1 MPSASHRWRS
11 TDDLKL
17 PLRISCYSAGH
28 SSNNFQSGWWRGFR
42 RFGKTRRH
50 ERASRRLQRRRS
62 KDADEPVTMATE
74 TTIRPA
80 DPIQLTRAPTKQR
93 LAERRLAGPHP
104 ARNRRPE
111 RGTTG
116 RGWSSPAAPSLK
128 EQHSPTAAT
137 ASATN
142 KSQRIEQPPRLS
154 SALTRRQW
162 RAAGITNPTAAVDR
176 PIIKTRRGRQTRN
189 KDADCD
195 GQPAIDGQR
204 PAITTSR
211 DQDADEEC
219 SRNDGPDLMGA
230 LIQLMTAAR
239 RWLLGPHGASAAK
252 RGQRTTANHRRRPR
266 STDQALSVFY
276 LCPAVV
282 IGALV
287 AGGAVS

>member
-1 MPSASHRWRS
+1 MRVIHGSAAAERPHVVPSASHRWRS
-11 TDDLKL
+11 VDDLKL

-42 RFGKTRRH
+42 RFGSTRRH

-128 EQHSPTAAT
+128 EQHDS
-137 ASATN
+137 SHRLGHQQVATN
-142 KSQRIEQPPRLS
+142 
-154 SALTRRQW
+154 
-162 RAAGITNPTAAVDR
+162 RAA
-176 PIIKTRRGRQTRN
+176 
-189 KDADCD
+189 
-195 GQPAIDGQR
+195 PA
-204 PAITTSR
+204 
-211 DQDADEEC
+211 
-219 SRNDGPDLMGA
+219 A
-230 LIQLMTAAR
+230 LIGADTPSVEGR
-239 RWLLGPHGASAAK
+239 RHHESDSS
-252 RGQRTTANHRRRPR
+252 R
-266 STDQALSVFY
+266 
-276 LCPAVV
+276 
-282 IGALV
+282 
-287 AGGAVS
+287 